1 MTDSYGYLPIPVVPT
16 ATSNPTSF
24 THANT
29 ILEIV
34 DRVRAQLDIFNNT
47 LGVYSDNFNSLVD
60 NVNSAMENVLES
72 CQHLA
77 TDSATANAATSAD
90 IDRALA
96 SLAAAQVTL
105 ADSLAAAQTAH
116 DTATAA
122 FAQYQSDVDRQDQS
136 ITDQFAAIN
145 QQISG
150 YAKINSIRYNVKD
163 FGAVGDGTTDDTSA
177 VLNCI
182 STAATGTAGGIVF
195 FPRGQYLITRA
206 IAVPANATLE
216 GVGSYDA
223 VNGGPSMGLK
233 MNVDPSNYIN
243 GASIS
248 VGQNGCIRDLSIVG
262 PKSGTGIYCT
272 GACQFD
278 NVNVQLWNQAF
289 ILSSLWYGY
298 FRNLRLYRNNAG
310 FLCTYCYNVKFI
322 NPRFTFRDWNESS
335 STGFV
340 LNGNMDIA
348 CIGGSIES
356 YDVAFKYGLQA
367 AEHVS
372 LIGVYAEANAPVRN
386 YTSQYGA
393 ILVDMTNTSQCSI
406 YVSGCHFYINN
417 THALIR
423 ANGAQRGAIT
433 SIGNKVKGGAGTSSM
448 SSLGYYCQSNSTVNV
463 ARVMIGDDLTSVSP
477 NPTVYVTPPPDS
489 MPQSLIIVPLGGNSQ

>member
-1 MTDSYGYLPIPVVPT
+1 MTDSYGYLPIPMVPT

-34 DRVRAQLDIFNNT
+34 DRVRAQIDVFNNT
-47 LGVYSDNFNSLVD
+47 LGTYSDNFNSLVD
-60 NVNSAMENVLES
+60 NVNAACESAIQA
-72 CQHLA
+72 CQTLA
-77 TDSATANAATSAD
+77 TDSADINATTATRIDTALSQLATAQQT
-90 IDRALA
+90 LGE
-96 SLAAAQVTL
+96 SLTAAQDATT
-105 ADSLAAAQTAH
+105 AAQQTLT
-116 DTATAA
+116 D
-122 FAQYQSDVDRQDQS
+122 YQTDVSRQDQS
-136 ITDQFAAIN
+136 IQDQFEVVNDKIA
-145 QQISG
+145 G
-150 YAKINSIRYNVKD
+150 YVRQNTLTYNVQD
-163 FGAVGDGTTDDTSA
+163 YGAVGDGTTDDSNA
-177 VLNCI
+177 VLNTI
-182 STAATGTAGGIVF
+182 SAASQGGIVF
-195 FPRGQYLITRA
+195 FPRGKYLITRP
-206 IAVPANATLE
+206 IVLPKNCVIR
-216 GVGSYDA
+216 GVGTYDEGSGTGTGMP
-223 VNGGPSMGLK
+223 NGIIL
-233 MNVDPSNYIN
+233 NVPQSQWQN
-243 GASIS
+243 GAMMS
-248 VGQNGCIRDLSIVG
+248 LSRNCMIQDIAIMG
-262 PKSGTGIYCT
+262 PKSGTGIYAY
-272 GACQFD
+272 GACTFD
-278 NVNVQLWNQAF
+278 NVDVQLFDTAF
-289 ILSSLWYGY
+289 LLTNLWYGY
-298 FRNLRLYRNNAG
+298 FRNLRLYQNRTG
-310 FLCTYCYNVKFI
+310 FYCTYCYNVKFV

-372 LIGVYAEANAPVRN
+372 LIGVYAEANAPVKN
-386 YTSQYGA
+386 YTSSYGA
-393 ILVDMTNTSQCSI
+393 ILVDMTNTSQASI

-433 SIGNKVKGGAGTSSM
+433 SIGNKVKGGSGTSSM
-448 SSLGYYCQSNSTVNV
+448 SALGYYCQSNGSTNV